1 MTERGMSGYALARR
15 IPCDRGLI
23 SRYVNG
29 KQQPSRRLAQRIDQ
43 VLGADG
49 SLVAQHAEDDIRR
62 GRSAQTK
69 AHDPVSDQTRH
80 AQDMLD
86 LADDMNRRELLRIMA
101 MTGTVLALN
110 ADTDTDWDRLTY
122 FSERGGKLDGEAVEE
137 YAALTSYLWRV
148 FVLSRT
154 KHVVLPLV
162 RDQLEVLTGSFGRT
176 NGPAMYRRL
185 CEVTA
190 SLFQLA
196 GEILFDANQYTD
208 AAQCYTL
215 AATASKEARMPDLWA
230 CALIRHAFIGVFE
243 RRFDKSAAM
252 LELAA
257 SIAQR
262 GNTTLATRHWVAI
275 VQAQAAAGL
284 GELEACQR
292 ALDIAGQVDDLT
304 GDFQNGGW
312 LRFDG
317 SRLAEERGACYVQL
331 QRPDLA
337 ESALTA
343 ALRLNL
349 SARRRGSV
357 LTDLAIL
364 GAQRRDPEQIVT
376 HAEGALDLISQTG
389 SGVIAHKIVGLRPH
403 LEPFLGNPRIRDLS
417 DRIAAIGV

>member
-15 IPCDRGLI
+15 VPCDRGLI

-49 SLVAQHAEDDIRR
+49 NLIAQHAEDDIKR
-62 GRSAQTK
+62 GRNAQTN
-69 AHDPVSDQTRH
+69 AHDPGSMQARH
-80 AQDMLD
+80 ARYMPD

-101 MTGTVLALN
+101 TTGTALALT
-110 ADTDTDWDRLTY
+110 ADADTDWDRLTY
-122 FSERGGKLDGEAVEE
+122 FSGRDGKLDGQAVED
-137 YAALTSYLWRV
+137 YAALTSHLWRV

-162 RDQLEVLTGSFGRT
+162 RDQLDVLTGSFGRT
-176 NGPAMYRRL
+176 SGPAMYRRL

-215 AATASKEARMPDLWA
+215 AATASREASMPDLWA
-230 CALIRHAFIGVFE
+230 CALTRHAFIGVFE
-243 RRFDKSAAM
+243 RRFDKSSAM

-257 SIAQR
+257 NIAQR
-262 GNTTLATRHWVAI
+262 GNAGLATRHWVAI

-284 GELEACQR
+284 GQLDACQR
-292 ALDIAGQVDDLT
+292 ALDIASQVDGLT

-331 QRPDLA
+331 ERPDLA

-376 HAEGALDLISQTG
+376 HAEDALDLISQTG
-389 SGVIAHKIVGLRPH
+389 SGVIARKVTGLKPH
-403 LEPFLGNPRIRDLS
+403 LGPFLGDPRIRDLS
-417 DRIAAIGV
+417 DRIAALGV